1 MTPAKLKAK
10 IPGFWANETSG
21 RLAPAVRAYLEG
33 RQLSRAGVMVI
44 RAYLRQW
51 IAGDF
56 QDFPGGE
63 DLEAL
68 RRGVDYIGTTRDID
82 EWLKKALELAIDPF

>member
-1 MTPAKLKAK
+1 MTPAKTKV
-10 IPGFWANETSG
+10 PWMNETSG

-51 IAGDF
+51 MMGDF
-56 QDFPGGE
+56 TGGE
-63 DLEAL
+63 ELEAL

-82 EWLKKALELAIDPF
+82 EWLEKAQGLGIDPF

>member
-1 MTPAKLKAK
+1 MTPAK
-10 IPGFWANETSG
+10 IPGFWMNETSG

-56 QDFPGGE
+56 QGGE
-63 DLEAL
+63 PLEAL
-68 RRGVDYIGTTRDID
+68 RRGVDAIHSTGDID
-82 EWLKKALELAIDPF
+82 DWLAAALELGIDPF